1 MKMIMKN
8 NDWYKKVLLK
18 NTKEIVSSGTTY
30 MILVLVFLLW
40 HFALGIKFQWQSISP
55 LSAPSIFVRVFYSA
69 FTFCT
74 LGFFLYAIKF
84 YKVLHDIVV
93 KAFGMW
99 GLYNFIKAVLWAFL
113 MYVSYAYLVPW
124 LFNVL
129 NTSMSVL
136 FNIANLVLYALPPVG
151 ISLILSIIYF
161 LFRGKIITKN
171 YAGSKN
177 N

>member
-1 MKMIMKN
+1 MKTQSN
-8 NDWYKKVLLK
+8 NWHKKVLLK
-18 NTKEIVSSGTTY
+18 NAKEIVGSATTY
-30 MILVLVFLLW
+30 VILAFVLLLW

-55 LSAPSIFVRVFYSA
+55 LSTPSIFVRVFYSA

-74 LGFFLYAIKF
+74 IGLFLYVIKF

-99 GLYNFIKAVLWAFL
+99 ELYSLIKAVLWAFL
-113 MYVSYAYLVPW
+113 MYISYAYLVPW

-129 NTSMSVL
+129 NASISIL

-151 ISLILSIIYF
+151 IALILSIIY
-161 LFRGKIITKN
+161 LLSNKKLKHEHRRPN
-171 YAGSKN
+171 
-177 N
+177 